1 MKTTLIGVAAWLLAV
16 STASADV
23 QLTMQNGRVTLVAKD
38 ATVRQIL
45 AEWARVGHTKI
56 VNLEAVP
63 GGPITLELNNVTE
76 AQALDVLLRS
86 LSGYIA
92 APRAVEVANFSQLDR
107 IIIMPTLA
115 AARPAVS
122 SPPAPVFQQTP
133 QFFPA
138 ADEADDERP
147 GPNVPAPGGPR
158 GPVFNTFPQPQTAN
172 PQIPQPGM
180 PSQFPAGQP
189 GMPSQFPVGQPAPS
203 SQPSPTPV
211 APYGGVAVPGMV
223 APPPP
228 GQSMPPGQSPS
239 QTGSPS
245 QSPSQIRRPGGQ

>member
-23 QLTMQNGRVTLVAKD
+23 QLTMQNGRVTIVAKD

-63 GGPITLELNNVTE
+63 GGPITVELDNVTE

-92 APRAVEVANFSQLDR
+92 APRAVEDANFSRLDR

-115 AARPAVS
+115 AARPATS
-122 SPPAPVFQQTP
+122 SPPPPVFQQAP
-133 QFFPA
+133 QFLPSPA
-138 ADEADDERP
+138 DDADDEKP
-147 GPNVPAPGGPR
+147 APNVAAPGGPR
-158 GPVFNTFPQPQTAN
+158 GPVFNTFPQPQTVNSQA
-172 PQIPQPGM
+172 PPMAQPGA
-180 PSQFPAGQP
+180 PAQLPAGQ
-189 GMPSQFPVGQPAPS
+189 QTPAG
-203 SQPSPTPV
+203 QPSPTPV

-228 GQSMPPGQSPS
+228 GQLA
-239 QTGSPS
+239 SPS